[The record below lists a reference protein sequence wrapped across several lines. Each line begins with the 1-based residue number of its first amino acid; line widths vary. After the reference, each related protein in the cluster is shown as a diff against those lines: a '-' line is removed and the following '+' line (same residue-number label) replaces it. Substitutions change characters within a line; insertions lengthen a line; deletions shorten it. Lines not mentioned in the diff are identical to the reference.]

1 LQEAEQTPMSPMVA
15 NSMGLMQ
22 WVMIGMFVVF
32 FGTYS
37 VDFYFAKT
45 VAAVQ

>member
-1 LQEAEQTPMSPMVA
+1 MVA

-22 WVMIGMFVVF
+22 WMMIGMFVVF

-37 VDFYFAKT
+37 VDLFFASKLRPGT
-45 VAAVQ
+45 SV